1 MATRLPNQLP
11 ALTADSA
18 VDTKLPAGK
27 NGLLGKHIS
36 VSFADHMTSNF
47 ELDTLKIRIAD
58 PKLASLELRVRVQ
71 RALRQLI
78 LDGTLAP
85 GSRLPAT
92 RTLAK
97 SLSVSRDTVE
107 MAYVQLRLDGYIFR
121 REGSGSFVSDKIG
134 PSLLG
139 TRKSKGRPYATPLAA
154 AGATPALS
162 SRGAEILASGGVSDQ
177 QFVKAFGTGLPE
189 TRTFPVDIW
198 ERLQR
203 QVLKDYRPSVLL
215 HGDPQGAEPL
225 RQAIADYLNLERG
238 AKVAADQVL
247 VLSSTRQAL
256 FLCAQVLGDAGR
268 PILMEDPG
276 YFGARKS
283 FEMAQLRIVPI
294 PVDAKGLRTDRLRA
308 DKSGANTIYVTPSHQ
323 YPTGATLAL
332 ERRLELTA
340 WAAERQGWI
349 IEDDYD
355 SQFHYEGLP
364 TACVQGLDIHQ
375 RTIYLGTFSKS
386 LYPGLRMGYM
396 VLPHEL
402 VQPMNYARSI
412 LDGHTPQI
420 AQLTLARFMEAG
432 HFGSHIRSMRKLY
445 ATRREAMAHAVQRHL
460 SGIVTAHLPPGGLQM
475 PCLLAEG
482 WSEPETIK
490 QAARAGIQLPG
501 LSRLYAKPPATGGW
515 LLGFSALTPHEIETA
530 TKRLAKAI
538 G

>member
-1 MATRLPNQLP
+1 ML
-11 ALTADSA
+11 S
-18 VDTKLPAGK
+18 
-27 NGLLGKHIS
+27 I
-36 VSFADHMTSNF
+36 
-47 ELDTLKIRIAD
+47 ELETLKIHIAD

-78 LDGTLAP
+78 LNGVLAP
-85 GSRLPAT
+85 GCRLPAT
-92 RTLAK
+92 RTLSQ

-107 MAYVQLRLDGYIFR
+107 MAYVQLQLDGYICR
-121 REGSGSFVSDKIG
+121 REGSGSFVSDKLG
-134 PSLLG
+134 AGLLG
-139 TRKSKGRPYATPLAA
+139 TRKRHGSLPAALRPKAA
-154 AGATPALS
+154 QPAALS
-162 SRGAEILASGGVSDQ
+162 GRGADILANGGVSDQ
-177 QFVKAFGTGLPE
+177 QVVKAFATGLPE
-189 TRTFPVDIW
+189 TRTFPVETW

-203 QVLKDYRPSVLL
+203 QASKDCRSSVLL

-238 AKVAADQVL
+238 ARVTADQVL
-247 VLSSTRQAL
+247 VLTSTRQAL
-256 FLCAQVLGDAGR
+256 FLCAQVLADANQ

-276 YFGARKS
+276 YFGARKA
-283 FEMAQLRIVPI
+283 FEMAQLKIVPV
-294 PVDAKGLRTDRLRA
+294 PVDEKGLRTDRLRA
-308 DKSGANTIYVTPSHQ
+308 DRSGANTIYVTPSHQ

-364 TACVQGLDIHQ
+364 TACVQGLDTFQ

-402 VQPMNYARSI
+402 VKPMTYARSI

-420 AQLTLARFMEAG
+420 AQLTLARFMDAG
-432 HFGSHIRSMRKLY
+432 HFGAHVRSMRKIY
-445 ATRREAMAHAVQRHL
+445 AVRREAMAHAVQRHL

-482 WSEPETIK
+482 WSEQDTIR

-501 LSRLYAKPPATGGW
+501 LSRLYARPPAAAGW
-515 LLGFSALTPHEIETA
+515 LLGFAALTPHEIDTA
-530 TKRLAKAI
+530 TRRLAKAI
-538 G
+538 AQPFAA